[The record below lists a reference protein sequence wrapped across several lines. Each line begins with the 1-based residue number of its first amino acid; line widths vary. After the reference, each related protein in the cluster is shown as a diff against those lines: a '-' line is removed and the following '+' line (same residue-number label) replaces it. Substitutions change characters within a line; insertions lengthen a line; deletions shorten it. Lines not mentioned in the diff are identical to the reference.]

1 MASRVALSLEPREHI
16 VVWLI
21 GVAHL
26 VSHFY
31 HLVLPPLFGLIISD
45 LNITYTQIG
54 LVMTLYFASTAIVQI
69 PIGILVDRI
78 GARTV
83 LTIGLFLMGTAV
95 LLAGLVP
102 NYTVLLLAFL
112 IAGIG
117 NAVFHPADFSILS
130 KSVRKSHHGRAFA
143 IHTFGGSIGYAAAP
157 VVILPLGA
165 VIGWQGALVFA
176 GMLGL
181 FAGLTILFFGSSFQ
195 DNTTENKLEELKT
208 KGQKKEGDWRIMLT
222 RPMLLFFLFYAAT
235 SASATGMTGFSI
247 YALPLVYNVTPET
260 AGIVLTCFL
269 TAAILGSLPGG
280 WLADWAD
287 REELVLVFC
296 FFVSVICLVSIGAGI
311 LNLWFIFAVA
321 LLSGF
326 IRGLYNASRDILVRR
341 ASPDSSVGTTF
352 GFVTLGYTLGQGG
365 TPILY
370 GWLMDQN
377 YGSGVFYLSA
387 GAALIALS
395 IVLVPGQGQKQR

>member
-1 MASRVALSLEPREHI
+1 MAPRSLLSLDPREHV

-21 GVAHL
+21 GAAHL

-45 LNITYTQIG
+45 LNITYAQVG
-54 LVMTLYFASTAIVQI
+54 VVMTLYFVSTAIVQV

-78 GARTV
+78 GARMV
-83 LTIGLFLMGTAV
+83 LIVGLVLMGTAV

-102 NYTVLLLAFL
+102 SYSVLLLSFL

-130 KSVRKSHHGRAFA
+130 TSIPKSRHGRAFA

-157 VVILPLGA
+157 VVMLPLGA
-165 VIGWQGALVFA
+165 TIGWQGALVFA
-176 GMLGL
+176 GILGL
-181 FAGLTILFFGSSFQ
+181 ITAVVIFIFGGSFQ
-195 DNTTENKLEELKT
+195 DHKNENNLEEWKT
-208 KGQKKEGDWRIMLT
+208 KGQRKGGDWRIMLT

-247 YALPLVYNVTPET
+247 YALPLVYNVAPET
-260 AGIVLTCFL
+260 AGFVLTCFL

-280 WLADWAD
+280 WLADWAK
-287 REELVLVFC
+287 REEMVLVFC
-296 FFVSVICLVSIGAGI
+296 FFVTFICLVSVGAGV
-311 LNLWFIFAVA
+311 LNLWLIFAVA

-326 IRGLYNASRDILVRR
+326 VRGLYNASRDILVRR

-387 GAALIALS
+387 GAALLALL